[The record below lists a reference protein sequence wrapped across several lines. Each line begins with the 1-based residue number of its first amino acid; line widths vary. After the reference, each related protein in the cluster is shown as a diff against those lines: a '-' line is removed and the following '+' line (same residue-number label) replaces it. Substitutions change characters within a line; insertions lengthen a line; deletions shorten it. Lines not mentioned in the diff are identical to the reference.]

1 MTENW
6 KPLTR
11 SERKEMNIWCANS
24 DTCYTRHAVRLV
36 EEAENLAALV
46 LERGPLNRCRCAEEL
61 KECHSCNLDK
71 RIEAV
76 RKEYGKP

>member
-46 LERGPLNRCRCAEEL
+46 LEIRHAHHTGESITDEQYHAV
-61 KECHSCNLDK
+61 
-71 RIEAV
+71 EAV